1 MDFIEEIYK
10 ATKKFPSEE
19 LYGLSNQLKRASI
32 SVALNISEGSANE
45 SDKEFNRFLSIS
57 LGSVYEVMCGIEIA
71 VRLNYY
77 TQRESENL
85 FNRADELAAMITN
98 FKKKLKADSRQLK
111 ADSRQL
117 YDA

>member
-10 ATKKFPSEE
+10 FTKKLPFEE
-19 LYGLSNQLKRASI
+19 LYGLSNQLKRASL
-32 SVALNISEGSANE
+32 SVALNIAEGSANE

-77 TQRESENL
+77 TLKESEGL
-85 FNRADELAAMITN
+85 FKCADELAAMIAN
-98 FKKKLKADSRQLK
+98 FKKRLKADSR
-111 ADSRQL
+111 
-117 YDA
+117 

>member
-10 ATKKFPSEE
+10 ATRKFPSEE
-19 LYGLSNQLKRASI
+19 LYGLSNQLRRASV

-98 FKKKLKADSRQLK
+98 FKKKLTADSRK
-111 ADSRQL
+111 L
-117 YDA
+117 YDARLSV